1 MIRYFNKKIMLSFVF
16 LLSLSLLGCNTKD
29 KSITLSTNVQE
40 DMKAT
45 ENSILENINLGSSCL
60 KSQNFTDA
68 RSYFEKAISYDKTKS
83 QTYLDIKDKYLEVNR
98 LDDAY
103 YFIKLAVDN
112 NVDVDNTKKI
122 LKDIESKF
130 ETSVINDTTP
140 VNSVYTPP
148 SEISI
153 KVNNE
158 LTKVKVTWNIS
169 NISTDKSGN
178 FSYDGFLEEYGRK
191 VKLNLTVKKIE
202 KERKI
207 GFITDL
213 YEKNGEIFIK
223 LDECQIF
230 FDNLKSNIASE
241 EAQKDGLD
249 LYKTYGSNG
258 EIYNGYYIRNK
269 TIESIE
275 YKVSKNASY
284 KLDDFL
290 LNPSLN
296 SVQTQSIDYNTFKD
310 YIKSKLNLSNSN
322 RDLLFWI
329 NTEDNIIIN
338 FEMQYTP

>member
-1 MIRYFNKKIMLSFVF
+1 MIL
-16 LLSLSLLGCNTKD
+16 
-29 KSITLSTNVQE
+29 
-40 DMKAT
+40 
-45 ENSILENINLGSSCL
+45 
-60 KSQNFTDA
+60 
-68 RSYFEKAISYDKTKS
+68 
-83 QTYLDIKDKYLEVNR
+83 
-98 LDDAY
+98 
-103 YFIKLAVDN
+103 
-112 NVDVDNTKKI
+112 
-122 LKDIESKF
+122 
-130 ETSVINDTTP
+130 
-140 VNSVYTPP
+140 NSVYTPP